1 MNWLQQILRVFRAPS
16 ADVLAVQEL
25 EDARRQLLSALSAK
39 EYSTALVMYHSDRVT
54 RLTKTVGKEANV

>member
-1 MNWLQQILRVFRAPS
+1 MNWIKQITQVFRTPS

-39 EYSTALVMYHSDRVT
+39 EYATALVCYHSDRVT
-54 RLTKTVGKEANV
+54 RLTKTVKGAQT